1 MKRYIS
7 QVEVGETILAVYDY
21 NIVECEVISNEP
33 DIWKTT
39 TGDGFYE
46 DIVEHIHHDHSMK
59 IKVPGF
65 KNLYYRRY
73 DDFYDKLGH
82 ALFHS
87 EIWNDPSP
95 AIEVFVNK
103 EEALEYFKTKCENMI
118 SLNNN
123 KIKELN
129 DKNGYIYEHMKIL
142 KRYE

>member
-7 QVEVGETILAVYDY
+7 QVEVGETILGVYDY
-21 NIVECEVISNEP
+21 NIVECEVIKNKP
-33 DIWKTT
+33 DTWTST
-39 TGDGFYE
+39 SGDYYDE
-46 DIVEHIHHDHSMK
+46 VKHVHHDHSMK

-65 KNLYYRRY
+65 KNIYYRRY

-95 AIEVFVNK
+95 YIEVFVNK
-103 EEALEYFKTKCENMI
+103 EEALEYFKNKCESNI
-118 SLNNN
+118 SRNND

-129 DKNGYIYEHMKIL
+129 DENDYIYEHMKIL
-142 KRYE
+142 KKYE

>member
-7 QVEVGETILAVYDY
+7 QVEAGETILGVYDY
-21 NIVECEVISNEP
+21 NIVECKVISNEP

-39 TGDGFYE
+39 SGDGFYE
-46 DIVEHIHHDHSMK
+46 DIVEHIHNDHKMK

-65 KNLYYRRY
+65 KNIYYRRY

-82 ALFHS
+82 ALFNS

-95 AIEVFVNK
+95 HIEVFANK
-103 EEALEYFKTKCENMI
+103 DEALQYLKVKCESII
-118 SLNNN
+118 SINND

-129 DKNGYIYEHMKIL
+129 DENNYIHEHMKIL
-142 KRYE
+142 KKYE

>member
-7 QVEVGETILAVYDY
+7 QVEIGETILGVYDY

-33 DIWKTT
+33 DTWKTT
-39 TGDGFYE
+39 SGDGFYE
-46 DIVEHIHHDHSMK
+46 DIVEHIHYDHNMK

-65 KNLYYRRY
+65 KNIYYRRY

-82 ALFHS
+82 ALFNS

-95 AIEVFVNK
+95 HIEVFANK
-103 EEALEYFKTKCENMI
+103 DEALQYLKVKCESI
-118 SLNNN
+118 LSINND

-129 DKNGYIYEHMKIL
+129 NENDYIYEHMKIL
-142 KRYE
+142 KKYE